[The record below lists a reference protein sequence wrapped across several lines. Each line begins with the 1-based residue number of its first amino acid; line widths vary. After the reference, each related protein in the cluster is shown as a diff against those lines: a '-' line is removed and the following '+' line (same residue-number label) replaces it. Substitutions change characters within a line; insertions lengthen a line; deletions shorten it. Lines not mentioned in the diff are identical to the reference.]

1 MDIAEHST
9 RKNHSDSTNVKEY
22 DAKKVVELLQLMG
35 NMMARSTLT
44 NIEAGK
50 SNIKASGL
58 KALQVLFGVEYHEFL
73 KD

>member
-58 KALQVLFGVEYHEFL
+58 KLSLIHI
-73 KD
+73 